1 MNAGEKKI
9 KAKIIFLASNYV
21 ISKKGPGKEVKK
33 FTGSLV
39 ILLPSFGS
47 DQSTEPLT

>member
-9 KAKIIFLASNYV
+9 KSKIIFLASNYI

-39 ILLPSFGS
+39 YFVAQLWIRSKY
-47 DQSTEPLT
+47 

>member
-9 KAKIIFLASNYV
+9 KAKIIFLASNYI

-33 FTGSLV
+33 ITGSLV
-39 ILLPSFGS
+39 VLLLNFGS
-47 DQSTEPLT
+47 DENTEPLT